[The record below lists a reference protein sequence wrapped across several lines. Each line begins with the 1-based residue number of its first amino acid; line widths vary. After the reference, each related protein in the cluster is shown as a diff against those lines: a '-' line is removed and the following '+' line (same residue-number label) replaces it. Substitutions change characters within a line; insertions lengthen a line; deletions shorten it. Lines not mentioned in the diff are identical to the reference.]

1 MPTYYTALDIS
12 GNELFFHKE
21 FSPKQVVKTVEH
33 LHKHGAIACTS
44 YKAVENNPNFDNCV
58 LVIATL
64 NGENYMYRFFN
75 SNVHAIRRMHRR
87 IEKMIFG
94 I

>member
-1 MPTYYTALDIS
+1 MSTYYTALDIS

-21 FSPKQVVKTVEH
+21 FSPKQVIDTVAH
-33 LHKHGAIACTS
+33 LYNHGTIACTS
-44 YKAVENNPNFDNCV
+44 HKAIENNPNFDNHI

-64 NGENYMYRFFN
+64 NGQNYMYRFFN
-75 SNVHAIRRMHRR
+75 SNVYAIRRMHAK
-87 IEKMIFG
+87 IEKLVFG